1 MARQDA
7 QRQRSHRG
15 RRLIAAAAVAAGMM
29 VPTAVAAQEYPTPDT
44 TPNVPTDPSDPSDPA
59 DPGGSSYTGARSGGS
74 TLPVTGGQIAGL
86 TLIGLGAAGA
96 GLVLVRLGRRPAR
109 ESLSL

>member
-1 MARQDA
+1 MARQHA

-44 TPNVPTDPSDPSDPA
+44 TPNVPTDPSDPA
-59 DPGGSSYTGARSGGS
+59 DPGVWSYTGARSGGS

-96 GLVLVRLGRRPAR
+96 GVVLVRLGRRPAR